1 MKTEMHYDEL
11 VGVFAPLWD
20 ATQMV
25 KSLSRSIFVTKLERT
40 LESAKAPLME
50 HIKEIEKENPDQFT
64 LD

>member
-1 MKTEMHYDEL
+1 MKTEIHYEEL
-11 VGVFAPLWD
+11 ISMFAPLWD

-25 KSLSRSIFVTKLERT
+25 KSMSRSDFVTELESK

-50 HIKEIEKENPDQFT
+50 RIKKIEKENPDQFT

>member
-1 MKTEMHYDEL
+1 MNTQVSFDEL
-11 VGVFAPLWD
+11 IGVFAPLWD

-25 KSLSRSIFVTKLERT
+25 NSMSRTNFVAELESK

-50 HIKEIEKENPDQFT
+50 HIKKIEKENPDQFT